1 MLRGKEMANNGVEGE
16 KLLYETTR
24 DVEQK
29 MNGKSNKEH
38 EEYQY
43 LRLIEKVIQSGAK
56 KSNRTGV
63 DIYSIF
69 GTQMRFSLRDG
80 KCNVVSTRIFIIEFI
95 FGNAK
100 VVDNF

>member
-1 MLRGKEMANNGVEGE
+1 MANNGVELE
-16 KLLYETTR
+16 KSLQETTQ

-29 MNGKSNKEH
+29 MNEKANEEH

-63 DIYSIF
+63 DSYSIF

-80 KCNVVSTRIFIIEFI
+80 KCSVVSIRIFI
-95 FGNAK
+95 
-100 VVDNF
+100 VVYFW